1 MSGGVTETTYSMT
14 IYLTLADQDAFGSE
28 VGRQIEELCADMDC
42 EVSASSAMLD
52 MSALSGSGIG
62 LNIFADDMDVLQ
74 KAVMEAA
81 FDLYLDFLRR
91 EAASGEY
98 PVYKA
103 YGMAYIRF
111 AQEERALFK
120 LLFMCDRQGQP
131 LVITADREESISMI
145 MQANGLSYARAEM
158 LHLEMWACVH
168 GIATMLVTSFVEL
181 DWQLI
186 SNMVTDVYQGARR
199 HHMEMEAQQ

>member
-1 MSGGVTETTYSMT
+1 MPPKVRITREGIINAAIDMIRKNGVEALNARS
-14 IYLTLADQDAFGSE
+14 LAA
-28 VGRQIEELCADMDC
+28 
-42 EVSASSAMLD
+42 
-52 MSALSGSGIG
+52 ALQCSTQP
-62 LNIFADDMDVLQ
+62 IFSNFATMDVLQ

-131 LVITADREESISMI
+131 PVMTADREESISMI

-168 GIATMLVTSFVEL
+168 GIATMLVTSFAEL